1 MGGEHLCRSV
11 YVRASVVNPVI
22 YTSITLPGILGGSM
36 YGFNYHTPTKHRLAA
51 LPSSKH
57 RSLCICFSHYLDVRV
72 SVMISD
78 SGHMI
83 HQEDVCSADMWGAV
97 CLFNLTDRAK
107 MLIYSKSLKSAYYG
121 TACSSS
127 PVGACNL
134 ICSVSLTILYYSKQ
148 LFEQERHA
156 P

>member
-1 MGGEHLCRSV
+1 MENVAPKPNEPFHPTEACPQSRWASAAGFFDLCSLSQSAFPPFCLNTRLDSHQRSGGGGEHLCRSV

-83 HQEDVCSADMWGAV
+83 HQEDVCSADM
-97 CLFNLTDRAK
+97 
-107 MLIYSKSLKSAYYG
+107 
-121 TACSSS
+121 
-127 PVGACNL
+127 
-134 ICSVSLTILYYSKQ
+134 
-148 LFEQERHA
+148 
-156 P
+156 

>member
-1 MGGEHLCRSV
+1 
-11 YVRASVVNPVI
+11 
-22 YTSITLPGILGGSM
+22 M

-83 HQEDVCSADMWGAV
+83 HQEDVCSADM
-97 CLFNLTDRAK
+97 
-107 MLIYSKSLKSAYYG
+107 
-121 TACSSS
+121 
-127 PVGACNL
+127 
-134 ICSVSLTILYYSKQ
+134 
-148 LFEQERHA
+148 
-156 P
+156 